1 MGKQVKVNIDGVDMV
16 VDSDNPIF
24 KKIRKL
30 VDEQSEKETAERAAK
45 VTLQLRKVVQEE
57 LKRLSEAQTDDVLAT
72 ANRTLVVRLDGR
84 GANLVEMYP
93 SNRVKVLERI
103 RKTNDE
109 KAAEQ
114 NNEQSDEQ
122 ESKQSDEQSDKQ
134 THKGKDKQS

>member
-57 LKRLSEAQTDDVLAT
+57 LKRLSEGFQDDVLAT

-103 RKTNDE
+103 RKTNEE
-109 KAAEQ
+109 KH
-114 NNEQSDEQ
+114 NEEIIERESKQSD
-122 ESKQSDEQSDKQ
+122 KQSDEQSDKQ